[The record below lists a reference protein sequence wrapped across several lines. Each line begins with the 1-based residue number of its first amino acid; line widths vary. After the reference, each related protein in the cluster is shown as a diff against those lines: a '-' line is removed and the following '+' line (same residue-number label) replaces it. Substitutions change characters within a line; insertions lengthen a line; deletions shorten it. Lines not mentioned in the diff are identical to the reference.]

1 MHGIDLGDD
10 WTTLLAGFLIAGAGI
25 GMVNPGIAS
34 TAIGVVAPA
43 KAGMASGISNTFR
56 QVGIAT
62 GVAALGAIFQS
73 QISSKLSELAPAA
86 PPGFADAVSSGG
98 AQAAVEA
105 APPES
110 RAELATA
117 ANQAFISGLNEILIV
132 AAAVAIA
139 GAVLGFALVRSR
151 DFVAEHD
158 GEPAAAERR
167 RRVS

>member
-1 MHGIDLGDD
+1 
-10 WTTLLAGFLIAGAGI
+10 
-25 GMVNPGIAS
+25 
-34 TAIGVVAPA
+34 
-43 KAGMASGISNTFR
+43 MASGINNTFR

-151 DFVAEHD
+151 DFVAQHND
-158 GEPAAAERR
+158 EPAAEAAAA
-167 RRVS
+167 